1 MRSDPITAS
10 CVRIVA
16 ISMLIVLI
24 LSVAGS
30 MISRDVATNTID
42 EMCHP

>member
-1 MRSDPITAS
+1 MPREIAAS
-10 CVRIVA
+10 LRIVA
-16 ISMLIVLI
+16 VSMLLVLL

-30 MISRDVATNTID
+30 MIGRDTATNTID